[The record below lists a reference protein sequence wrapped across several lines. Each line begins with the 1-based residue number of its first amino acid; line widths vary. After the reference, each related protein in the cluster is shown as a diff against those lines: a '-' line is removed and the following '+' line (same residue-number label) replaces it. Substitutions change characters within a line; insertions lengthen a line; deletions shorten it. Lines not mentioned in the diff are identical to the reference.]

1 MSSRAPLLLL
11 LLAGCA
17 GGQDYERPGTWHA
30 TGVNDANLALML
42 AEPSHA
48 ERGVGA
54 ATDRADPGIRAVT
67 QLGEGRRPPLP
78 DSRASA
84 IGAAPTAGGG
94 GGR

>member
-1 MSSRAPLLLL
+1 MSPRALPLLLL

-17 GGQDYERPGTWHA
+17 GGKDYERPGTWHA

-54 ATDRADPGIRAVT
+54 AADRAAPGIRAVT
-67 QLGEGRRPPLP
+67 QLQDGRRPLLP

-84 IGAAPTAGGG
+84 IGPAPGGG
-94 GGR
+94 GAR